1 MDKKINITICCPSRG
16 RPELAHRMQTTA
28 LDTADDPD
36 SIAVK
41 FYLNTDDPLLAK
53 YQEVLKDY
61 QIGEDRSTVYSW
73 NMLAEET
80 DSKLFMLAGD
90 DIQFM
95 TQGWDTKF
103 LSQFNKYPDG
113 IFLISFKDGRT
124 GPKNGTRDS
133 SPHPVVS
140 EQWRRSLGYYFP
152 FMFHHWFV
160 DTYTRDIAKEIG
172 RYIYLDDVTIKAKK
186 IFDNTGEKVR
196 SKGIPDRDKFVFEK
210 MKQCYFD
217 HDVTKL
223 KRAMR

>member
-28 LDTADDPD
+28 LDTADNPD

-53 YQEVLKDY
+53 YREVLKDY

-103 LSQFNKYPDG
+103 LSQFDKYPDG
-113 IFLISFKDGRT
+113 IFMISFRDGRNVERT
-124 GPKNGTRDS
+124 A
-133 SPHPVVS
+133 PHPVVS
-140 EQWRRSLGYYFP
+140 KQWRKSLGYYFP

-172 RYIYLDDVTIKAKK
+172 RYIFLDDVIIKAKK
-186 IFDNTGEKVR
+186 ITEDNTAKKVR
-196 SKGIPDRDKFVFEK
+196 SKGIPNRDRFVYEK

-217 HDVTKL
+217 HDVAKL
-223 KRAMR
+223 KKAMQ